1 MTAYHHYGMTSKLTV
16 YIADS
21 VRQFLKEESA
31 DTESISKVVND
42 ALESYMSATL
52 VKDLAPPTSPR
63 RKESG
68 FPSLSEVEKRRP
80 DSKGLVS
87 STEIIAGQRRSRN
100 ARLS

>member
-1 MTAYHHYGMTSKLTV
+1 MTACHHYGMTSKLTV
-16 YIADS
+16 YIDDS
-21 VRQFLKEESA
+21 MRQFLKESA

-42 ALESYMSATL
+42 ALESYLSAAL

-80 DSKGLVS
+80 HSKGLVS
-87 STEIIAGQRRSRN
+87 STEIIAGQRRGRN